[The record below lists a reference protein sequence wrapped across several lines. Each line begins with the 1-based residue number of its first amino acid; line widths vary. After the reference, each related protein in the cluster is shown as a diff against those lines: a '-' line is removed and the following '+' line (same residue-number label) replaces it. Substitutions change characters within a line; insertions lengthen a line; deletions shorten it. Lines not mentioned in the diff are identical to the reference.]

1 MKIMKVFSVYKI
13 IFLSLIFFVFTNTA
27 FAISGIP
34 KESVWMSDKSPE
46 EGDTISLFTFVFNGQ
61 EVNNLYGTMEWYD
74 GDILIGERDFTV
86 LPLSGQVISIEWKV
100 TEGNHEIKPLIIN
113 TKSGKEKDSAITVL
127 IEDKEASPLLFFVAN
142 KIEETQTDLSEEK
155 IFGDLDNLE
164 NKIASSTPPVV
175 AETVNNSIG
184 FLEETR
190 NDVKEQIFEEIAQVE
205 AKEQML
211 NQTEEIKEPDEDGE
225 VKESSPV
232 NNQEVKRVE
241 ESPATKYVEKPAL
254 GIYKFS
260 LKSLYFILSSALL
273 TYALILF
280 FMYIISKFILRK
292 IKKK

>member
-1 MKIMKVFSVYKI
+1 MKVFSVYKI